1 MVRFGSVSGLRFDSA
16 HRAIGRAGCGLAPLT
31 ARSVSGLSAV
41 EARITVNFFLEIT

>member
-1 MVRFGSVSGLRFDSA
+1 MVRFDCA
-16 HRAIGRAGCGLAPLT
+16 HRAIGQLT